1 MEKHKNVF
9 WKDKLE
15 KIKQD
20 YKNAIFHTRTSFYSN
35 IYDTD
40 KSDLKKVY
48 KTTKYL
54 TGDQAANILP
64 TTSDKFDLANKM
76 AKFFNDKVIRIR
88 QEIIQSTENDDF
100 PCVSNLG
107 NSQLVRQTSCSMNK
121 FKMVSLESTG
131 DIIKE
136 LNSKTHPHDPVPVWL
151 VKDSIEETLPIITNI
166 VNKSFNDCTFPAP
179 LKHAVVRPSIKDL
192 SEDHEEH
199 NNYRPVSNLQFL
211 SKILEKSACIQLQD
225 YLNENNLYP
234 EYQSAYRKGHSCET
248 ALLKIVNVIQK
259 DVENRKMVALVM
271 LDLSSAFDTI
281 DKDKLLEKLEYCFGI
296 TGDVLMWLK
305 SYLTNRT
312 FSVRIENIDGN
323 PVLVVYGVPQGS
335 ILGPLLFI
343 LYIHDLINIAKKHN
357 LSAHF
362 YADDSQLYLGFSP
375 IFETSTAMNQVK
387 NCLIDVKYWMND
399 NFLKLNLSK
408 TQVIFFGRKNGFSLF
423 SVNMS
428 LEEKIFYSDENMTVE
443 TLGIIL
449 DSKLSLQAQVA
460 NVVKSSYFNLKKLQQ
475 IRHCLNT
482 DTRLLLVKSFVI
494 SKLDYCNMLL
504 INSSQTLIGKL
515 QRVINAAV
523 RFVYNLRL
531 SQHVTEYARR
541 CHILP
546 AKYRIYF
553 KSCTTV
559 FKIIHG
565 LSPDY
570 LVNIV
575 SFATVNRPNLR
586 SGDDLLRLKVPDCK
600 KCIEHGMIMN
610 WNSLPLAI
618 RENSN
623 LKNFRKDLKTYLFQ
637 IAYDC

>member
-1 MEKHKNVF
+1 
-9 WKDKLE
+9 
-15 KIKQD
+15 
-20 YKNAIFHTRTSFYSN
+20 
-35 IYDTD
+35 
-40 KSDLKKVY
+40 
-48 KTTKYL
+48 
-54 TGDQAANILP
+54 
-64 TTSDKFDLANKM
+64 
-76 AKFFNDKVIRIR
+76 
-88 QEIIQSTENDDF
+88 
-100 PCVSNLG
+100 
-107 NSQLVRQTSCSMNK
+107 
-121 FKMVSLESTG
+121 
-131 DIIKE
+131 
-136 LNSKTHPHDPVPVWL
+136 
-151 VKDSIEETLPIITNI
+151 
-166 VNKSFNDCTFPAP
+166 
-179 LKHAVVRPSIKDL
+179 
-192 SEDHEEH
+192 
-199 NNYRPVSNLQFL
+199 
-211 SKILEKSACIQLQD
+211 
-225 YLNENNLYP
+225 
-234 EYQSAYRKGHSCET
+234 
-248 ALLKIVNVIQK
+248 
-259 DVENRKMVALVM
+259 
-271 LDLSSAFDTI
+271 
-281 DKDKLLEKLEYCFGI
+281 
-296 TGDVLMWLK
+296 
-305 SYLTNRT
+305 
-312 FSVRIENIDGN
+312 
-323 PVLVVYGVPQGS
+323 
-335 ILGPLLFI
+335 
-343 LYIHDLINIAKKHN
+343 
-357 LSAHF
+357 
-362 YADDSQLYLGFSP
+362 
-375 IFETSTAMNQVK
+375 MNQVK

-623 LKNFRKDLKTYLFQ
+623 LKNFRKDLKTYFFQ